1 MKAEIKPTPR
11 SLTENIHMAMH
22 NINLTE
28 HVTSKVNNYLS
39 PSRDLDPPCINN
51 NAFMNIQELRTIED
65 DSE

>member
-1 MKAEIKPTPR
+1 
-11 SLTENIHMAMH
+11 MAMH

-28 HVTSKVNNYLS
+28 HVTSKVSNYLS

-51 NAFMNIQELRTIED
+51 NALMNMQELRTLED